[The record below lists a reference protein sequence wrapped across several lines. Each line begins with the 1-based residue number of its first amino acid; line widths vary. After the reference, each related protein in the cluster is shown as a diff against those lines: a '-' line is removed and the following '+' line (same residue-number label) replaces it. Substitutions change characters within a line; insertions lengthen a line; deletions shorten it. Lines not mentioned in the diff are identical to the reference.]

1 MSAAELNSIK
11 LNLISWINQ
20 LSDTEL
26 ITFLDGIR
34 ASRAKDDWWEE
45 LSDKQK
51 KQVLA
56 GIKDA
61 DNRNVST
68 SKEFWNKLIKV

>member
-1 MSAAELNSIK
+1 MSAAEINGIK
-11 LNLISWINQ
+11 LNLIAWINQ

-34 ASRAKDDWWEE
+34 ASRAKNDWWEE

-61 DNRNVST
+61 DNGKLSS
-68 SKEFWNKLIKV
+68 SKEFWNKLKDA